1 MIFSKILIPVDDSR
15 HSDSA
20 VTYGSSLAE
29 ISGAK
34 VILLHCHRPVPT
46 GLGEPN
52 FQKAID
58 DATRESYAIIERH
71 SSTLTAKH
79 IEFTEKI
86 VGGSTAKTIK
96 SIAESEGC
104 DLIVMGSKGKSD
116 LEGLVVGSVT
126 HKVLHLAPCPVLII
140 K

>member
-1 MIFSKILIPVDDSR
+1 MIFSKILIPVDDSK

-20 VTYGSSLAE
+20 VKYGISLAE
-29 ISGAK
+29 ISGTD
-34 VILLHCHRPVPT
+34 IIILHCHRPVPT

-58 DATRESYAIIERH
+58 DATRESYAV
-71 SSTLTAKH
+71 LKKKTALLEGKD
-79 IEFTEKI
+79 INYEEKI
-86 VGGSTAKTIK
+86 IGGSIAK
-96 SIAESEGC
+96 SIKTVAETEGC
-104 DLIVMGSKGKSD
+104 DLIIMGSKGKSD

-126 HKVLHLAPCPVLII
+126 HKVLHIAECPVLVI

>member
-1 MIFSKILIPVDDSR
+1 MIFSKILIPVDASR
-15 HSDSA
+15 HSESA
-20 VTYGSSLAE
+20 VNYGSALAE
-29 ISGAK
+29 ISEAK
-34 VILLHCHRPVPT
+34 VILLHCHRPIPT

-58 DATRESYAIIERH
+58 DATRDSYAILEKH
-71 SSTLTAKH
+71 TSMLKAKN
-79 IEFTEKI
+79 IEFDEKI
-86 VGGSTAKTIK
+86 IGGSTAKSIK
-96 SIAESEGC
+96 AVAETEGC

-126 HKVLHLAPCPVLII
+126 HKVLHIAPCPVLVI

>member
-20 VTYGSSLAE
+20 VNYGSSLAE
-29 ISGAK
+29 LSEAK
-34 VILLHCHRPVPT
+34 VVLLHCHRPVPT

-58 DATRESYAIIERH
+58 DATRASYAIIEKH
-71 SSTLTAKH
+71 SAVLKAKN
-79 IEFTEKI
+79 IEFDEKI
-86 VGGSTAKTIK
+86 IGGSIAKVIK
-96 SIAESEGC
+96 SVAETEGC

-126 HKVLHLAPCPVLII
+126 HKVLHIASCPVLVI

>member
-1 MIFSKILIPVDDSR
+1 MIFSKILIPVDGSK
-15 HSDSA
+15 HSSNA
-20 VTYGSSLAE
+20 VKYGAALAE
-29 ISGAK
+29 VSGAK
-34 VILLHCHRPVPT
+34 LILLHCHRPIPT

-58 DATRESYAIIERH
+58 NATRESYTVLKH
-71 SSTLTAKH
+71 HTAELKDRT
-79 IEFTEKI
+79 IDYDEKI
-86 VGGSTAKTIK
+86 IGGSVAK
-96 SIAESEGC
+96 SIKTVVETEEC

-126 HKVLHLAPCPVLII
+126 HKVLHTAPCPVLVT

>member
-15 HSDSA
+15 HSDNA
-20 VTYGSSLAE
+20 VNYGSALAE
-29 ISGAK
+29 IAGAK
-34 VILLHCHRPVPT
+34 VVLLHCHRPVPT

-58 DATRESYAIIERH
+58 DATRESCAILVKH
-71 SSTLTAKH
+71 TVVLSAKN
-79 IEFTEKI
+79 IEFDEKI
-86 VGGSTAKTIK
+86 IGGSIAK
-96 SIAESEGC
+96 SIKTVAETEGC

-126 HKVLHLAPCPVLII
+126 HKVLHIAPCPVLVI

>member
-15 HSDSA
+15 HSESA
-20 VTYGSSLAE
+20 IKYGADLAE
-29 ISGAK
+29 ISQAK

-58 DATRESYAIIERH
+58 DATRDSYAIIEKY
-71 SSTLTAKH
+71 TAVFKAKN
-79 IEFTEKI
+79 IEYSEKI
-86 VGGSTAKTIK
+86 IGGSTAKIIK
-96 SIAESEGC
+96 TVAESESC

-126 HKVLHLAPCPVLII
+126 HKVLHIAPCPVLVI

>member
-1 MIFSKILIPVDDSR
+1 MIFTKILIPVDDSR
-15 HSDSA
+15 HSENAIS
-20 VTYGSSLAE
+20 YGSELAE

-34 VILLHCHRPVPT
+34 VIIIHCHRPVPT
-46 GLGEPN
+46 GLGDPN

-58 DATRESYAIIERH
+58 HETRESYAILEKH
-71 SSTLTAKH
+71 TAVLKAKN
-79 IEFTEKI
+79 IEFDEKI
-86 VGGSTAKTIK
+86 IGGSIAK
-96 SIAESEGC
+96 SIKTVAETEGC

-126 HKVLHLAPCPVLII
+126 HKVLHIAPCPVLVI

>member
-1 MIFSKILIPVDDSR
+1 MIFSKILIPVDDSA
-15 HSDSA
+15 HAENA
-20 VTYGSSLAE
+20 VNYGASLAE
-29 ISGAK
+29 MSGAK
-34 VILLHCHRPVPT
+34 VLLLNCHRPVPT

-58 DATRESYAIIERH
+58 VATRESYAIIERH
-71 SSTLTAKH
+71 SAMLREKN
-79 IEFTEKI
+79 IEFDEKI
-86 VGGSTAKTIK
+86 IGGSTAKTVK
-96 SIAESEGC
+96 AVAETEGC

-126 HKVLHLAPCPVLII
+126 HKVLHIASCPVLVV

>member
-1 MIFSKILIPVDDSR
+1 MIFAKILIPVDESR
-15 HSDSA
+15 HSEAA
-20 VTYGSSLAE
+20 VKYGASLAQ

-34 VILLHCHRPVPT
+34 VILLNCHRPVPT

-58 DATRESYAIIERH
+58 TATRESYAILEKN
-71 SSTLTAKH
+71 SAQLKEKK
-79 IEFTEKI
+79 IEFKEKI
-86 VGGSTAKTIK
+86 IGGSTAKVIK
-96 SIAESEGC
+96 SVAETEKC

-126 HKVLHLAPCPVLII
+126 HKVLHIAPCPVLVVR
-140 K
+140 

>member
-15 HSDSA
+15 HSESA
-20 VTYGSSLAE
+20 VSYGSSLAE
-29 ISGAK
+29 LSGAK

-58 DATRESYAIIERH
+58 NATRESYAILEKH
-71 SSTLTAKH
+71 SATLTARK
-79 IEFTEKI
+79 IKYSEKI
-86 VGGSTAKTIK
+86 IGGSIAKTIK
-96 SIAESEGC
+96 SVAEAEDC

-126 HKVLHLAPCPVLII
+126 HKVLHIAPCPVLVI